1 MVLGNF
7 FIQSKSNITNSL
19 LPITFAYFNRDI
31 VLTVM
36 VYIRGGQSAARGPH
50 ADLQLVFAAL
60 EPFVTWKKIAKYQ
73 INTKFFK
80 NCLIFLSI
88 SIKNDQKGNK

>member
-1 MVLGNF
+1 M
-7 FIQSKSNITNSL
+7 QSKSNITNSL

-31 VLTVM
+31 VLTEM
-36 VYIRGGQSAARGPH
+36 VYIRGGQSAA
-50 ADLQLVFAAL
+50 LQLVFAAL
-60 EPFVTWKKIAKYQ
+60 EPFVTWKKIAKNQ

-80 NCLIFLSI
+80 KCLIFLSI